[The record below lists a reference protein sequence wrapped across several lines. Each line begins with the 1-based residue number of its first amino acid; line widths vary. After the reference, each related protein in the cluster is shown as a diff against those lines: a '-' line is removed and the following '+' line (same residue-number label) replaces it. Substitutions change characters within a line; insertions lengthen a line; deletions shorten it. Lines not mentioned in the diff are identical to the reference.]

1 MGSACLR
8 KIILACGLAMIG
20 PALSAC
26 DSADKPVA
34 VIRIGTTPNDPL
46 MLEVARDKKILH
58 LLFDTGSAGTVMDLD
73 LAHRHL
79 QPLSGNERL
88 QHDGLPDTVGG
99 LYGEL
104 PVTYFRSRP
113 LRYQEWD
120 IPQADITPAIS
131 MSATAVALGRPVDG
145 VIGMPAISKQTWVW
159 ERQLGSLMG
168 YRRLPPAFAGQP
180 GGMSCTALGT
190 SSSGA
195 AVVRVEVAG
204 KPSWFALDTG
214 YTGDLSGSLS
224 RQDLDQLRELQQIGK
239 EVVYRGTL
247 GQDGTPAGPR
257 ALARVKDIVI
267 AGHHF
272 DGLAFQET
280 DGASR
285 FGLAF
290 LHKLERALLDF
301 AGERF
306 CFTPPATPMPDRLPS
321 QQELDDTAAGKKL
334 PAAGLQAVK

>member
-8 KIILACGLAMIG
+8 RITLACSLAMLG

-34 VIRIGTTPNDPL
+34 VIRIGASPNDPL
-46 MLEVARDKKILH
+46 VLEVPRDQTILH
-58 LLFDTGSAGTVMDLD
+58 LLFDTGSAGTMMDLD
-73 LAHRHL
+73 LAGRHL
-79 QPLSGNERL
+79 QPLTGSERQ
-88 QHDGLPDTVGG
+88 QHDSLPQTVGG

-113 LRYQEWD
+113 LRYQDWD

-131 MSATAVALGRPVDG
+131 MNATAVALGRPVDG
-145 VIGMPAISKQTWVW
+145 VVGMPAISKQVWVW

-180 GGMSCTALGT
+180 GGMACTALDTSTGGT
-190 SSSGA
+190 A
-195 AVVRVEVAG
+195 AVRVEIAG
-204 KPSWFALDTG
+204 KPGWFALDTG

-224 RQDLDQLRELQQIGK
+224 RQDLDTLRAQQQIGK
-239 EVVYRGTL
+239 EVVLRSTM
-247 GQDGTPAGPR
+247 GQDGMPAGPR

-290 LHKLERALLDF
+290 LHKLDRALLDF
-301 AGERF
+301 AGKRF

-321 QQELDDTAAGKKL
+321 QQELDDEAAGKKL
-334 PAAGLQAVK
+334 PASGIQAVK